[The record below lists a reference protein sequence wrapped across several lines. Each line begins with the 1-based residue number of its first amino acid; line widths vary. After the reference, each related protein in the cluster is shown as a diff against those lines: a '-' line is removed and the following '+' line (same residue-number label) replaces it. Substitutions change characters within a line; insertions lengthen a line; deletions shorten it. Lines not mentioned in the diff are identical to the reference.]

1 MTIEYLKRA
10 AKTPETETETARAI
24 VLEMLASIES
34 GGESAVRRY
43 AEKLDRWS
51 GEIVV
56 TPGEIERRAHE
67 VPENIRRDIDF
78 STGQV
83 RRFALA
89 QRESTADFSIELLPG
104 LTVGQRL
111 VPVNVAGCYVP
122 TGRYAHI
129 ASAYM
134 SIATAKAAG
143 VKTVVACS
151 TPYKGEGIHP
161 YVLYAM
167 KAAGADVVL
176 TLGGVQ
182 AIAAM
187 AFGLFTNNPADIIVG
202 PGNKFVAE
210 AKRMLFGKVGIDV
223 FAGPS
228 EVAIIADESA
238 DAEIVATDLVGQAE
252 HGHESPAWLM
262 TTSRP
267 LAETVIRRV
276 PELIALLP
284 ATARDAAGA
293 AWRDYGEI
301 VLCSSRE
308 EMARI
313 SDEYACEHLEVH
325 AEDLDWWLG
334 RLTNYGSLFLGEETT
349 VAFGDKTSGPNH
361 ILPTKLAARYSAGL
375 SVHKFLRPLTWQ
387 RADREAC
394 KVLAPATARISRLE
408 GMEAHARTA
417 DARMR
422 KYFSGHNFDMGN
434 PVNS

>member
-1 MTIEYLKRA
+1 
-10 AKTPETETETARAI
+10 
-24 VLEMLASIES
+24 
-34 GGESAVRRY
+34 
-43 AEKLDRWS
+43 
-51 GEIVV
+51 
-56 TPGEIERRAHE
+56 
-67 VPENIRRDIDF
+67 
-78 STGQV
+78 
-83 RRFALA
+83 
-89 QRESTADFSIELLPG
+89 
-104 LTVGQRL
+104 
-111 VPVNVAGCYVP
+111 
-122 TGRYAHI
+122 
-129 ASAYM
+129 
-134 SIATAKAAG
+134 
-143 VKTVVACS
+143 
-151 TPYKGEGIHP
+151 
-161 YVLYAM
+161 
-167 KAAGADVVL
+167 
-176 TLGGVQ
+176 
-182 AIAAM
+182 M

-284 ATARDAAGA
+284 ATARDAASA

-301 VLCSSRE
+301 SLCSSRE

-325 AEDLDWWLG
+325 AKDLDWWLG

-422 KYFSGHNFDMGN
+422 KYFAGHNFDMGN

>member
-56 TPGEIERRAHE
+56 TPSEIERRAHE

-422 KYFSGHNFDMGN
+422 KYFSGDRKS
-434 PVNS
+434 VV